1 MIETLAR
8 AKFRFDLGQSFLSAV
23 NLTLLTISA
32 SGHISGATGLPIR
45 WVVVGGV
52 PLVLLSVWGFG
63 YALDRLAFF
72 RAYQSEMNARNDLLQ
87 RIAER

>member
-45 WVVVGGV
+45 WVVIGG
-52 PLVLLSVWGFG
+52 W
-63 YALDRLAFF
+63 R
-72 RAYQSEMNARNDLLQ
+72 
-87 RIAER
+87 